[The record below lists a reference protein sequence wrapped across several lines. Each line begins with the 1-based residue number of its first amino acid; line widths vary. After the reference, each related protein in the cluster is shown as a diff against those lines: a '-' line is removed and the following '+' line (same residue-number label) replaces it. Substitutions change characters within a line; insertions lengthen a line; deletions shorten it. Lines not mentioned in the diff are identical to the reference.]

1 MKKFL
6 VVICGALAFAFAF
19 TGCSNAS
26 DSGSGASGSGYIL
39 EIGQIPQSLV
49 ASATEWRQN
58 IGQYASFS
66 DKKELRDYLYKNN
79 TAYTKT
85 TVSETQ
91 LRQMLSEITPSA
103 SGIDAQMA
111 ELKRTTNDVQII
123 GTTWFYAEQQ

>member
-6 VVICGALAFAFAF
+6 ALLCAALAFSFAF
-19 TGCSNAS
+19 TACSNAS
-26 DSGSGASGSGYIL
+26 GASAGGSGYIL
-39 EIGQIPQSLV
+39 EIGTIPKSLT
-49 ASATEWRQN
+49 ASASEWRQK
-58 IGQYASFS
+58 IGQYGSFS

-103 SGIDAQMA
+103 SAIDAQIA

-123 GTTWFYAEQQ
+123 ETTWFYAEQQ

>member
-6 VVICGALAFAFAF
+6 VVICAALAFAFAF

-26 DSGSGASGSGYIL
+26 GSGSGASGSGYIL

-66 DKKELRDYLYKNN
+66 DKKELRNYLYKNN
-79 TAYTKT
+79 TAYNKT

-91 LRQMLSEITPSA
+91 LRQSLSELTPSA
-103 SGIDAQMA
+103 SSIEAQMA

-123 GTTWFYAEQQ
+123 VTVWFYAEQQ

>member
-6 VVICGALAFAFAF
+6 VVICAALAFAFAF

-26 DSGSGASGSGYIL
+26 GSGSGASGSGYIL

-66 DKKELRDYLYKNN
+66 DKKELRNYLYKNN
-79 TAYTKT
+79 TAYNKT

-91 LRQMLSEITPSA
+91 LRQSLSELTPSA
-103 SGIDAQMA
+103 SSIEAQMA

-123 GTTWFYAEQQ
+123 GTVWFYAEQQ

>member
-6 VVICGALAFAFAF
+6 ALLCAALAFSFAF
-19 TGCSNAS
+19 TACSNA
-26 DSGSGASGSGYIL
+26 SGSGASAGGSGYIL
-39 EIGQIPQSLV
+39 EIGTIPQSLV
-49 ASATEWRQN
+49 ASASEWRQK
-58 IGQYASFS
+58 IGQYGSFS
-66 DKKELRDYLYKNN
+66 DKKDLRNYLYENKASC
-79 TAYTKT
+79 TQT

-103 SGIDAQMA
+103 SAIDAQMA